1 MKKRIIKINDRYRT
15 YINILGILV
24 PISRKCIYIED
35 LKGYYDIN

>member
-24 PISRKCIYIED
+24 PITRKHIYIED
-35 LKGYYDIN
+35 LKGYYDFN

>member
-1 MKKRIIKINDRYRT
+1 MKKRIIKINDRYRA

-24 PISRKCIYIED
+24 PISRKYIYIED